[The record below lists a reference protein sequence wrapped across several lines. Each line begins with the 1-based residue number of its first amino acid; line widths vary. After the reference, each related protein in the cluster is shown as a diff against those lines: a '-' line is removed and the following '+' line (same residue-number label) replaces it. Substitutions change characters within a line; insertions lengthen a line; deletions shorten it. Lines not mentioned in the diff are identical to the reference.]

1 MNTGEREVFC
11 MAATVGLTLGLSHR
25 YEWYT
30 NAVRMLAAGDY
41 PDIPKERVKIDA
53 AFLAFEKTL
62 AGSEEET
69 EEAKLLT
76 MQDFH
81 QRVNTFY
88 DKGALEGISQ
98 EKLLHDYQFANHC
111 LCLMILKQG
120 GEVVIDKSYLE
131 EQPRNIRLWSE
142 ELEEGG
148 VKLSV
153 RED

>member
-1 MNTGEREVFC
+1 MNTQEREVFC
-11 MAATVGLTLGLSHR
+11 VAATVGLTLGLSHR

-30 NAVRMLAAGDY
+30 NAVRMLAAGYY

-62 AGSEEET
+62 AGSEEEA
-69 EEAKLLT
+69 EEARALT
-76 MQDFH
+76 MHDYH
-81 QRVNTFY
+81 QRVNNFY
-88 DKGALEGISQ
+88 NSGALEGVSR

-131 EQPRNIRLWSE
+131 DQPRNIRLWRE
-142 ELEEGG
+142 ELAEG

-153 RED
+153 KED